1 MTIIKKST
9 NDKCGGWYEEK
20 GTPLHCGRECKLI
33 QPLWRT
39 VWSFLKKLKIE
50 LPYDLEIPVL
60 GVYLEKTVNS
70 KTCIHPNVYY
80 GTIYNSQNMEATKM
94 STSRGRLKMWYVYTM
109 EYYLA
114 IKWDEIVPFAE
125 KHCCFCSVVQSC
137 LTLCDPMDYSMPGF
151 PVLHCLPEFAQT
163 HVYWVNDAVQPSLP
177 LWASSPPALSF
188 SQYQGLFQWVSSS
201 YQVAKEL
208 EYSFV

>member
-1 MTIIKKST
+1 MDIFEGHNSDYCRRCSQNIIKTICNPPVRMAIIKSLQT
-9 NDKCGGWYEEK
+9 INAEKDVDKREPSYCRW
-20 GTPLHCGRECKLI
+20 ECKLI

-80 GTIYNSQNMEATKM
+80 GTIYNSQNMEATEM

-163 HVYWVNDAVQPSLP
+163 HVY
-177 LWASSPPALSF
+177 
-188 SQYQGLFQWVSSS
+188 
-201 YQVAKEL
+201 
-208 EYSFV
+208 